1 MNGLIRE
8 LKVGSKLLTKEIVE
22 RASKYIVLTGDDL
35 TDFQSIVTLEMLR
48 LNVVSGTSN
57 DICKYNLGESYKT
70 SLVWTVNARTLQNFL
85 HLRTDKAA
93 LWEIRELANNL
104 YVALP
109 DEHKYLFEHCIYTEE
124 PKDG

>member
-1 MNGLIRE
+1 
-8 LKVGSKLLTKEIVE
+8 
-22 RASKYIVLTGDDL
+22 VLTGDDL

-70 SLVWTVNARTLQNFL
+70 SLVWTINARSLQNFL
-85 HLRTDKAA
+85 YLRTDKAA

-109 DEHKYLFEHCIYTEE
+109 DEHKYLFYDSNKMLPQEN
-124 PKDG
+124 PDG